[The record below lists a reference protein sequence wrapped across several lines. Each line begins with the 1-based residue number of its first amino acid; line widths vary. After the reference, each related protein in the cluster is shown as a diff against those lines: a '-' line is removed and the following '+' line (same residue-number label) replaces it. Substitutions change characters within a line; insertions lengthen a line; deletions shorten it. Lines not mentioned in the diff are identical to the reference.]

1 MTVPALRDLLAALDR
16 ETHAARCRRIV
27 DLARTHRESAD
38 LGRVLDGLVAESD
51 YHALLAVT
59 GAATAGDT
67 ARLRRLSAHPKPRI
81 ARAAA
86 RALPLPAATE
96 DITTGYAAAA
106 PTDRR
111 LLRRRLAAERRTDI
125 VDALIR
131 LDLEDRERAG
141 LLASASAEVAAGYL
155 PDLADLVPSVRA
167 LATRHPGLVV
177 AHLREATTAALPPV
191 RDQWWRWA
199 APAMGPLVAHDPAA
213 VTALLESNG
222 PSGVLPHAV
231 LDHLGALLRHD
242 PHRVTALLTR
252 AGNPPPQQLPSGLR
266 RHVHLLSAHDRV
278 RLARW
283 LREREDLLAA
293 FLDAMP
299 PSERA
304 TVFEAAFAGIGTSQR
319 VWRDELLAVL
329 PRDLRHR
336 EARRIIGLGQ
346 VVTRDSVRLR
356 HSAWLPP
363 AEATEQVGDAVRAAR
378 AEDRAAAQVAL
389 LLSSARDRRPDA
401 LAGALSRLPLLRN
414 EQDPVRLAVASA
426 LTQVSPRLLA
436 DVGLA
441 ELAGFARSVAAARDT
456 SPATLHA
463 LQVTVWRIIEEAL
476 ARGDADEAIVRQGLD
491 IIDVLTEPRGRP
503 WLPSFAGLP
512 RGTERVIVT
521 AFLPRLHTAAAKD
534 DYHLL
539 FDLAYALGERARGIP
554 ELDVL
559 VQRALR
565 APGDATVRTAAQL
578 WLADPRTRSARV
590 EEALRIDES
599 LAVLEVVQR
608 TLSHSRQ
615 DLLEVLWKRGSL
627 RGRLW
632 GRKPGF
638 VPLLDGPFGRWLPR
652 QVAAYAD
659 ALEAAIATKDT
670 PSWTVTRAI
679 RVLGRLPGIGLAYA
693 GHHTASPHLER
704 REAAL
709 AALAWTDRP
718 GDALGR
724 LLAIRTGDETR
735 VAIYAAGRCL
745 RNVTAARALP
755 LLADAL
761 RDPAA
766 KVTARKELVRLLG
779 LIRTPA
785 ALDLLVYVGLDPQT
799 HRDVRLAVGRTIRAW
814 LDDERSWDV
823 LDAVVG
829 LGRDGLLSLLETEP
843 TQLPV
848 RHRRR
853 YAALLLPGSTP
864 VLPEAVAALGL
875 WAPWLPEAMTMLAGL
890 AADTSQP
897 GGAVIVEALRQGL
910 RRGADPA
917 AVVEAVETLA
927 LLSTAADE
935 PEVGPRLDLP
945 TRQRL
950 HEVALGVTA
959 YPPAEQADHRDL
971 TRVLAGTLA
980 AHPSLREVTLTLA
993 ARAIDWRDPELD
1005 VDAVLALVDEP
1016 LRCATVRSVI
1026 GRCLADFG
1034 GEITDELGPTVD
1046 ALLADQS
1053 LAAGAAA
1060 LGIISWAGPRTGW
1073 TPLWQRRIRMLRR
1086 HPSPTIASWA
1096 GDVVTVRLP

>member
-16 ETHAARCRRIV
+16 ETHAARCQRVV
-27 DLARTHRESAD
+27 DLARANRGSAD
-38 LGRVLDGLVAESD
+38 LGTALDGLVAESD
-51 YHALLAVT
+51 YHAVLAVA
-59 GAATAGDT
+59 GAAVAGDT
-67 ARLRRLSAHPKPRI
+67 PRLVRLSAHPTPPV

-86 RALPLPAATE
+86 RALPLAESA
-96 DITTGYAAAA
+96 DLITDWYAAAA

-111 LLRRRLAAERRTDI
+111 LLRRRLATERRTDV

-167 LATRHPGLVV
+167 LATRQPALVV

-213 VTALLESNG
+213 FMALLESNG

-242 PHRVTALLTR
+242 SHRVTALLTR
-252 AGNPPPQQLPSGLR
+252 AGNPSPQQLPSGLR
-266 RHVHLLSAHDRV
+266 RHVHLLSAHDRL

-319 VWRDELLAVL
+319 VWSDELLAVL

-463 LQVTVWRIIEEAL
+463 LQVTVWSVIEEAL
-476 ARGDADEAIVRQGLD
+476 ARGYADEAIVRQGLD

-565 APGDATVRTAAQL
+565 APSDATVRTAAQL

-735 VAIYAAGRCL
+735 VAIYAVGRCL
-745 RNVTAARALP
+745 RDVPAARALP
-755 LLADAL
+755 QLADAL

-785 ALDLLVYVGLDPQT
+785 ALDLLVFVGLDPQT

-843 TQLPV
+843 TPLPV

-875 WAPWLPEAMTMLAGL
+875 WAPWLPEAMTVLAGL

-897 GGAVIVEALRQGL
+897 GGAVIVEALRQGV

-917 AVVEAVETLA
+917 AIVEAVETLA

-959 YPPAEQADHRDL
+959 YPPAEQADHREL
-971 TRVLAGTLA
+971 TRVLVGTLA

-1016 LRCATVRSVI
+1016 LRCAEVRSAI
-1026 GRCLADFG
+1026 GRSIADYG
-1034 GEITDELGPTVD
+1034 GEITHELGATVD

-1060 LGIISWAGPRTGW
+1060 LGIVTWAGPRTGW
-1073 TPLWQRRIRMLRR
+1073 TSLWQHRIRMLRR

-1096 GDVVTVRLP
+1096 CDIVTVRLH